1 MLGLIKKDLLM
12 IKGNL
17 KLIVIILFVVTIMS
31 LNGLGNLSFVP
42 ALISIMLFM
51 STFSY
56 DEYNKWDSYAITLP
70 NGRKNVVKSKYLA
83 TLILVISSVI
93 ITTVLSFVVGY
104 LNNDLNVDNIMD
116 LMIGSLF
123 VIFLIQTFMYP
134 FIFKFGMEKGKIGLF
149 VSVFLA
155 ATVVQIVFDKV
166 EFNLSKE
173 LIIFF
178 DKYLLI
184 IGSGL
189 IVLLLVIS
197 YFISK
202 KIYLKKEF

>member
-83 TLILVISSVI
+83 TLILVIISVV

-123 VIFLIQTFMYP
+123 VIFLIQIFMYP